1 MAQCKP
7 TPPEVERERIDLR
20 EKITCVMFDLDGTLV
35 DSVPGYYQLMEDILK
50 AVGLPPAPRPLVA
63 EFMTGGLG
71 VLEKMIPPEMAHR
84 KEELVRACITVGRRL
99 SGDMFRSRVQ
109 LFPGVRNLFTLLTH
123 LGIPMG
129 VVTSTERRNIDRK
142 MVPLER
148 DGIKDALAT
157 VIAIED
163 APRKKPAP
171 DPLIACAQRLAVKPQ
186 QCIYIGDSHIDIRAG
201 NAAGMLTAGVLTGL
215 DDRET
220 LKQEKPTMILDS
232 VADLCDLF
240 S

>member
-1 MAQCKP
+1 
-7 TPPEVERERIDLR
+7 
-20 EKITCVMFDLDGTLV
+20 MFDLDGTLV
-35 DSVPGYYQLMEDILK
+35 DSVPGYYQLMEDILQ
-50 AVGLPPAPRPLVA
+50 AVGLPPAPRQLVA

-84 KEELVRACITVGRRL
+84 KEELIRECITVGRRL
-99 SGDMFRSRVQ
+99 SGDMFRTRVQ
-109 LFPGVRNLFTLLTH
+109 LFPGVGRLFALLTRI
-123 LGIPMG
+123 GIPMG

-142 MVPLER
+142 MIPLER
-148 DGIKDALAT
+148 NGIKDALAA

-171 DPLIACAQRLAVKPQ
+171 DPLITCAHKLTVVPGK
-186 QCIYIGDSHIDIRAG
+186 CIYIGDSHIDIRAG
-201 NAAGMLTAGVLTGL
+201 KAAGMLTAGVLTGL

-220 LKQEKPTMILDS
+220 LMKENPTLILDS

-240 S
+240 F